1 MVVLTLVPHSRIY
14 LQLLR
19 VGGAF
24 TKLFQS
30 GVMRNFVVTESTT
43 KNVST
48 SYFQNLGTTMEA
60 YGPSDRHLRPGTR
73 SFRMTPLCQPISE
86 ESCMATKEIT
96 HEELN
101 PFEIAKQQF
110 NRAAD
115 YLELDASIRNVL
127 SSAKRQLIVSIPV
140 KMDGGDVQVL
150 EGYRVKHNIAR
161 GPAKGGIRYHPNV
174 TLDEVK
180 ALASWMTWKCATVG
194 IPYGGGKGGVICDPK
209 SLSMNE
215 LERLTRRY
223 AFEIAPII
231 GPDRDIPAPDVYTDE
246 QTMAWIMD
254 TISMVR
260 GHTELGVVTGKPI
273 SLGGSQGRSEATARG
288 CLYAL
293 REACKVKGL
302 ELRGARVSVHGFGN
316 AGANIARLAAE
327 DGARVVAICDSRV
340 GLYSESGIDIKTAL
354 RHKKQTKSL
363 VGLSGVKEMSPE
375 EVLTVDCDILLPAA
389 LENAITLANV
399 GKVKAKIIAELA
411 NGPTTPGADRVLDG
425 EGVLLVPDIL
435 ANAGGV
441 TVSYYEWVQDQYSF
455 FWSERQINETLEQT
469 IRTAFKAVHE
479 TMQRY
484 DTDMR
489 TGAYILAVDRVA
501 EATRVRGIFP

>member
-1 MVVLTLVPHSRIY
+1 
-14 LQLLR
+14 
-19 VGGAF
+19 
-24 TKLFQS
+24 
-30 GVMRNFVVTESTT
+30 
-43 KNVST
+43 
-48 SYFQNLGTTMEA
+48 
-60 YGPSDRHLRPGTR
+60 
-73 SFRMTPLCQPISE
+73 
-86 ESCMATKEIT
+86 MATQKAFQ
-96 HEELN
+96 EELN

-115 YLELDASIRNVL
+115 YLDLDPSMRHVL
-127 SSAKRQLIVSIPV
+127 ENAKRQLIVSIPV
-140 KMDGGDVQVL
+140 KMDGGDVQVF
-150 EGYRVKHNIAR
+150 EGYRVQHNIAR

-194 IPYGGGKGGVICDPK
+194 IPYGGGKGGVVCDPK
-209 SLSMNE
+209 SLSRNE

-293 REACKVKGL
+293 REACRAKNMSLKDS
-302 ELRGARVSVHGFGN
+302 RVVVHGFGN
-316 AGANIARLAAE
+316 AGANIARLVAE
-327 DGARVVAICDSRV
+327 DGAKVIAACDSKMAV
-340 GLYSESGIDIKTAL
+340 YAEGGLDVAEAL
-354 RHKKQTKSL
+354 KHKAATGS
-363 VGLSGVKEMSPE
+363 LSGLRGAKEVPCE
-375 EVLTVDCDILLPAA
+375 DVLEMECDILLPSA
-389 LENAITLANV
+389 LENAITLKNV
-399 GKVKAKIIAELA
+399 GNVKTKIIAELA
-411 NGPTTPGADRVLDG
+411 NGPTTPGADRVLEDQ
-425 EGVLLVPDIL
+425 GVLLIPDIL

-455 FWSERQINETLEQT
+455 FWSEKQINDTLEQT
-469 IRTAFKAVHE
+469 IVTAFNSVHQM
-479 TMQRY
+479 MQQY

-489 TGAYILAVDRVA
+489 TGAYILAVGRVA
-501 EATRVRGIFP
+501 EATSVRGIFP

>member
-1 MVVLTLVPHSRIY
+1 
-14 LQLLR
+14 
-19 VGGAF
+19 
-24 TKLFQS
+24 
-30 GVMRNFVVTESTT
+30 
-43 KNVST
+43 
-48 SYFQNLGTTMEA
+48 
-60 YGPSDRHLRPGTR
+60 
-73 SFRMTPLCQPISE
+73 
-86 ESCMATKEIT
+86 MATQET
-96 HEELN
+96 SPEVLN

-115 YLELDASIRNVL
+115 YLDLDPSLRQVL
-127 SSAKRQLIVSIPV
+127 QTPKRQLIVSIPV
-140 KMDGGDVQVL
+140 KMDGGDVQVF
-150 EGYRVKHNIAR
+150 EGYRVQHNIAR

-194 IPYGGGKGGVICDPK
+194 IPYGGGKGGVVCDTK
-209 SLSMNE
+209 SLSKNE

-231 GPDRDIPAPDVYTDE
+231 GPDRDIPAPDMYTDE

-293 REACKVKGL
+293 REACRVKGVSL
-302 ELRGARVSVHGFGN
+302 DGARVVVHGFGN
-316 AGANIARLAAE
+316 AGANIARMVAA
-327 DGARVVAICDSRV
+327 DGARVVAACDSRAAV
-340 GLYSESGIDIKTAL
+340 YAENGLDIDAAL
-354 RHKKQTKSL
+354 KHKAEKSSL
-363 VGLSGVKEMSPE
+363 LGLAGAKEIDPE
-375 EVLTVDCDILLPAA
+375 DVIAVDCEILLPAA
-389 LENAITLANV
+389 LENAVTLANV
-399 GKVKAKIIAELA
+399 GRVKARIIAELA
-411 NGPTTPGADRVLDG
+411 NGPVTPGADRIFADN
-425 EGVLLVPDIL
+425 GVFLIPDIL

-455 FWSERQINETLEQT
+455 FWTERQINETLEGT
-469 IRTAFKAVHE
+469 MNTAFKSVLE
-479 TMQRY
+479 TAEKY

-489 TGAYILAVDRVA
+489 TGAYILAVERVA
-501 EATRVRGIFP
+501 EATSVRGIFP

>member
-1 MVVLTLVPHSRIY
+1 
-14 LQLLR
+14 
-19 VGGAF
+19 
-24 TKLFQS
+24 
-30 GVMRNFVVTESTT
+30 
-43 KNVST
+43 
-48 SYFQNLGTTMEA
+48 
-60 YGPSDRHLRPGTR
+60 
-73 SFRMTPLCQPISE
+73 
-86 ESCMATKEIT
+86 MATSEARA
-96 HEELN
+96 EELN
-101 PFEIAKQQF
+101 PFQIAKQQF

-115 YLELDASIRNVL
+115 YLDLDASTRAVL
-127 SSAKRQLIVSIPV
+127 SSPKRQLIVSIPV
-140 KMDGGDVQVL
+140 KMDGGDVQVF
-150 EGYRVKHNIAR
+150 EGYRVQHNIAR
-161 GPAKGGIRYHPNV
+161 GPCKGGIRYHPNV

-209 SLSMNE
+209 SLSKDE

-273 SLGGSQGRSEATARG
+273 SLGGSQGRAEATARG

-293 REACKVKGL
+293 REACKVKGIAL
-302 ELRGARVSVHGFGN
+302 KGARVAVHGFGN
-316 AGANIARLAAE
+316 AGANIARLVAA
-327 DGARVVAICDSRV
+327 DGAKVVAACDSKA
-340 GLYSESGIDIKTAL
+340 GLYSETGIDVQAAL
-354 RHKKQTKSL
+354 RHKGETKSL
-363 VGLSGVKEMSPE
+363 AGLPGTKAISPE
-375 EVLTVDCDILLPAA
+375 EIIGVECDILLPSA

-399 GKVKAKIIAELA
+399 GQVKAKIIAELA
-411 NGPTTPGADRVLDG
+411 NGPTTPGADRVFADQ
-425 EGVLLVPDIL
+425 GVFLVPDIL

-455 FWSERQINETLEQT
+455 FWSEKQINDTLEQAM
-469 IRTAFKAVHE
+469 RTAFNSVYA
-479 TMQRY
+479 TAQRY
-484 DTDMR
+484 NTDMR

>member
-1 MVVLTLVPHSRIY
+1 MVS
-14 LQLLR
+14 
-19 VGGAF
+19 
-24 TKLFQS
+24 
-30 GVMRNFVVTESTT
+30 
-43 KNVST
+43 
-48 SYFQNLGTTMEA
+48 
-60 YGPSDRHLRPGTR
+60 
-73 SFRMTPLCQPISE
+73 
-86 ESCMATKEIT
+86 KETIA
-96 HEELN
+96 EELN

-115 YLELDASIRNVL
+115 FLDLEPSLRQVL
-127 SSAKRQLIVSIPV
+127 KNPKRQLIVSIPV
-140 KMDGGDVQVL
+140 KMDGGDVQVF
-150 EGYRVKHNIAR
+150 EGYRVQHNIAR

-194 IPYGGGKGGVICDPK
+194 IPYGGGKGGVVCDTK
-209 SLSMNE
+209 SLSRNE

-231 GPDRDIPAPDVYTDE
+231 GPDRDIPAPDMYTDE

-293 REACKVKGL
+293 RKACKVVGMDL
-302 ELRGARVSVHGFGN
+302 NGARVVVHGFGN
-316 AGANIARLAAE
+316 AGANIARLVAA
-327 DGARVVAICDSRV
+327 DGARVVAACDSKAAV
-340 GLYSESGIDIKTAL
+340 FAENGLDVDAALTHKSQTSSLLGLPGTKEID
-354 RHKKQTKSL
+354 
-363 VGLSGVKEMSPE
+363 PE
-375 EVLTVDCDILLPAA
+375 DVIAIDCDILLPAA
-389 LENAITLANV
+389 LENAITLSNV
-399 GKVKAKIIAELA
+399 GRVKAKIIAELA
-411 NGPTTPGADRVLDG
+411 NGPVTPGADRVLADND
-425 EGVLLVPDIL
+425 VLLVPDIL

-455 FWSERQINETLEQT
+455 FWTESQINETLEVAMN
-469 IRTAFKAVHE
+469 TAFESVHE
-479 TMQRY
+479 TAKRY
-484 DTDMR
+484 DTDLR

>member
-1 MVVLTLVPHSRIY
+1 
-14 LQLLR
+14 
-19 VGGAF
+19 
-24 TKLFQS
+24 
-30 GVMRNFVVTESTT
+30 
-43 KNVST
+43 
-48 SYFQNLGTTMEA
+48 
-60 YGPSDRHLRPGTR
+60 
-73 SFRMTPLCQPISE
+73 
-86 ESCMATKEIT
+86 MATQKAFQ
-96 HEELN
+96 EELN

-115 YLELDASIRNVL
+115 YLELDPSLRHVL
-127 SSAKRQLIVSIPV
+127 QNAKRQLIVSIPV
-140 KMDGGDVQVL
+140 KMDGGDVQVF
-150 EGYRVKHNIAR
+150 EGYRVQHNIAR

-194 IPYGGGKGGVICDPK
+194 IPYGGGKGGVVCDPK
-209 SLSMNE
+209 SLSRNE

-273 SLGGSQGRSEATARG
+273 SLGGSQGRAEATARG

-293 REACKVKGL
+293 REACRVKNMSL
-302 ELRGARVSVHGFGN
+302 KDARVVVHGFGN
-316 AGANIARLAAE
+316 AGANIARLVAAE
-327 DGARVVAICDSRV
+327 GAKVIAACDSKMAV
-340 GLYSESGIDIKTAL
+340 YADGGIDVAEAL
-354 RHKKQTKSL
+354 KRKAETGSLIGLPGTKEKPCDDVL
-363 VGLSGVKEMSPE
+363 EME
-375 EVLTVDCDILLPAA
+375 CDILLPSA
-389 LENAITLANV
+389 LENAITLKNV
-399 GKVKAKIIAELA
+399 GNVKTKIIAELA
-411 NGPTTPGADRVLDG
+411 NGPTTPGADRVLEDQ
-425 EGVLLVPDIL
+425 GVMLIPDIL

-455 FWSERQINETLEQT
+455 FWSESQINKTLEET
-469 IRTAFKAVHE
+469 IQTAFNSVYE
-479 TMQRY
+479 TAKRY
-484 DTDMR
+484 DTDLR

-501 EATRVRGIFP
+501 EATSVRGIFP

>member
-1 MVVLTLVPHSRIY
+1 
-14 LQLLR
+14 
-19 VGGAF
+19 
-24 TKLFQS
+24 
-30 GVMRNFVVTESTT
+30 
-43 KNVST
+43 
-48 SYFQNLGTTMEA
+48 
-60 YGPSDRHLRPGTR
+60 
-73 SFRMTPLCQPISE
+73 
-86 ESCMATKEIT
+86 MATKEAFR
-96 HEELN
+96 EELN

-115 YLELDASIRNVL
+115 YLDLDASTRNVL
-127 SSAKRQLIVSIPV
+127 QSPKRQLIVSIPV
-140 KMDGGDVQVL
+140 KMDGGDVQVF
-150 EGYRVKHNIAR
+150 EGYRVQHNIAR

-180 ALASWMTWKCATVG
+180 ALASWMTWKCATVN

-209 SLSMNE
+209 RMSMNE

-273 SLGGSQGRSEATARG
+273 SLGGSQGRREATARG

-293 REACKVKGL
+293 REACKVKGIAL
-302 ELRGARVSVHGFGN
+302 KGARVAVHGFGN
-316 AGANIARLAAE
+316 AGANIARLAAA
-327 DGARVVAICDSRV
+327 DGARVVAVCDSKA
-340 GLYSESGIDIKTAL
+340 GLYSESGIDIPAAL
-354 RHKKQTKSL
+354 RHKAETESL
-363 VGLSGVKEMSPE
+363 AGLAGAKAISPE
-375 EVLTVDCDILLPAA
+375 DIVAVDCDILLPAA
-389 LENAITLANV
+389 LENAITLSNV
-399 GKVKAKIIAELA
+399 GQVKAKIVAELA
-411 NGPTTPGADRVLDG
+411 NGPTTPGADRVLADQ
-425 EGVLLVPDIL
+425 GVLLVPDIL

-455 FWSERQINETLEQT
+455 FWSEKQINETLEQAM
-469 IRTAFKAVHE
+469 RKAFNEVYQTA
-479 TMQRY
+479 QRY
-484 DTDMR
+484 ETDMR
-489 TGAYILAVDRVA
+489 TGAYILAVDRVS

>member
-1 MVVLTLVPHSRIY
+1 MVTR
-14 LQLLR
+14 
-19 VGGAF
+19 
-24 TKLFQS
+24 
-30 GVMRNFVVTESTT
+30 
-43 KNVST
+43 
-48 SYFQNLGTTMEA
+48 EA
-60 YGPSDRHLRPGTR
+60 Y
-73 SFRMTPLCQPISE
+73 Q
-86 ESCMATKEIT
+86 
-96 HEELN
+96 EELN
-101 PFEIAKQQF
+101 PFQIAKQQF

-115 YLELDASIRNVL
+115 YLQLPLSMRQVL

-140 KMDGGDVQVL
+140 KMDGGDVQVF
-150 EGYRVKHNIAR
+150 EGYRVQHNIAR

-209 SLSMNE
+209 SLSTGE

-273 SLGGSQGRSEATARG
+273 SLGGSQGRAEATARG

-293 REACKVKGL
+293 REACRVNRMDLK
-302 ELRGARVSVHGFGN
+302 GARVAIHGFGN
-316 AGANIARLAAE
+316 AGANIAHMVAD
-327 DGARVVAICDSRV
+327 DGACVVALCDSKM
-340 GLYSESGIDIKTAL
+340 GIYSEKGIDVQAAL
-354 RHKKQTKSL
+354 RHKKQTSTL
-363 VGLSGVKEMSPE
+363 AGLEGAKEIPCE
-375 EVLTVDCDILLPAA
+375 DVLTVDCDVLLPAA

-399 GKVKAKIIAELA
+399 GNVKAKIIAELA
-411 NGPTTPGADRVLDG
+411 NGPTTPGADRVLADK
-425 EGVLLVPDIL
+425 GVFLVPDIL

-441 TVSYYEWVQDQYSF
+441 TVSYYEWVQDQNSF
-455 FWSERQINETLEQT
+455 FWSEKQINETLEQT
-469 IRTAFKAVHE
+469 IRTAFQSVYDTSLE
-479 TMQRY
+479 Y

-489 TGAYILAVDRVA
+489 TGAYILAVQRVA
-501 EATRVRGIFP
+501 EATNVRGIFP

>member
-1 MVVLTLVPHSRIY
+1 
-14 LQLLR
+14 
-19 VGGAF
+19 
-24 TKLFQS
+24 
-30 GVMRNFVVTESTT
+30 
-43 KNVST
+43 
-48 SYFQNLGTTMEA
+48 
-60 YGPSDRHLRPGTR
+60 
-73 SFRMTPLCQPISE
+73 
-86 ESCMATKEIT
+86 MATKEAFL
-96 HEELN
+96 EELN

-115 YLELDASIRNVL
+115 YLELGESLRHVL
-127 SSAKRQLIVSIPV
+127 QNAKRQLIVSIPV
-140 KMDGGDVQVL
+140 KMDGGDVQVF
-150 EGYRVKHNIAR
+150 EGYRVQHNIAR

-209 SLSMNE
+209 SLSKNE

-273 SLGGSQGRSEATARG
+273 SLGGSLGRSEATARG

-293 REACKVKGL
+293 REACKVKGMSIK
-302 ELRGARVSVHGFGN
+302 GARVAVHGFGN
-316 AGANIARLAAE
+316 AGANIARLVAE
-327 DGARVVAICDSRV
+327 DGARVVAACDSKA
-340 GLYSESGIDIKTAL
+340 GIYAENGIDVPAAL
-354 RHKKQTKSL
+354 KHKAATSSL
-363 VGLSGVKEMSPE
+363 AGLPGTTELAPE
-375 EVLTVDCDILLPAA
+375 DIVTVDCDILLPSA

-399 GKVKAKIIAELA
+399 GQVKAKIIAELA
-411 NGPTTPGADRVLDG
+411 NGPTTPGADRVLADK
-425 EGVLLVPDIL
+425 GVFLVPDIL

-455 FWSERQINETLEQT
+455 FWSERQINDTLEQT
-469 IRTAFKAVHE
+469 MQSAFKAVHD
-479 TMQRY
+479 TAQRY
-484 DTDMR
+484 DTEMR
-489 TGAYILAVDRVA
+489 TGAYILAVARVA
-501 EATRVRGIFP
+501 EATSVRGIFP